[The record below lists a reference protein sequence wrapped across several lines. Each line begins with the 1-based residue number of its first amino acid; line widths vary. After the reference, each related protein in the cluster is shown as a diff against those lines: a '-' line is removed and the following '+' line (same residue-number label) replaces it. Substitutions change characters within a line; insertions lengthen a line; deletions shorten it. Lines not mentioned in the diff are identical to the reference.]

1 MRMLKQALAGLLSQ
15 GELNEL
21 YSGFDIVGDIALIK
35 IPDSLQAKRKLI
47 GQTILQKIKPVKV
60 VLMQSG
66 PVSGE
71 YRIRELE
78 HIAGEDRTS
87 TIYKEHSCTFLVDV
101 AKAYFSPRLSTERL
115 RISKLVKEGERV
127 LNMFAGVGIY
137 SIIIAKVQPKC
148 GTVSIEINPDAH
160 KSAIENAIINKVSQ
174 RVTAILGDA
183 KEVIKNGGIG
193 KFDRVLMPLPESAFE
208 YLEDA
213 VSALKASGGWIH
225 YYSHTHALNKEGA
238 TSNSEKDLL
247 ERLQGRGKIK
257 FTKVVREVGPKWFQV
272 VTDIQF

>member
-1 MRMLKQALAGLLSQ
+1 MLKQALAGLLSQ

-160 KSAIENAIINKVSQ
+160 KSAIENAMINKVSQ

-208 YLEDA
+208 YLENA
-213 VSALKASGGWIH
+213 ISALKASGGWIH
-225 YYSHTHALNKEGA
+225 YYSHTHALNNEGA
-238 TSNSEKDLL
+238 IINSEKDLL

>member
-1 MRMLKQALAGLLSQ
+1 MLKQALAGLLSES
-15 GELNEL
+15 ELNEL
-21 YSGFDIVGDIALIK
+21 YSGFDVVGDIALIK
-35 IPDSLQAKRKLI
+35 IPDSLQAKRNLI

-71 YRIRELE
+71 YRIRKLE

-137 SIIIAKVQPKC
+137 SIIIAKVQPEC
-148 GTVSIEINPDAH
+148 ETVSIEINPDAQ
-160 KSAIENAIINKVSQ
+160 KNAIENAMINKVSQ

-193 KFDRVLMPLPESAFE
+193 KFDRVLMPLPESAVE
-208 YLEDA
+208 YLKDA
-213 VSALKASGGWIH
+213 ISVLKASGGWIH
-225 YYSHTHALNKEGA
+225 YYTHIHAENKEGA

-272 VTDIQF
+272 VADIQF

>member
-1 MRMLKQALAGLLSQ
+1 MLKQALAGLLSQ
-15 GELNEL
+15 GGLNEL

-238 TSNSEKDLL
+238 IINSEKDLL

>member
-1 MRMLKQALAGLLSQ
+1 MLKQALAGLLSQ

-160 KSAIENAIINKVSQ
+160 KSAIENAMINKVSQ

-193 KFDRVLMPLPESAFE
+193 KFDRVLMVLPESAFE

-213 VSALKASGGWIH
+213 ALKASGGWIH

-238 TSNSEKDLL
+238 IINSEKDLL

>member
-1 MRMLKQALAGLLSQ
+1 MLKQALAGLLSQ

-160 KSAIENAIINKVSQ
+160 KSAIENAMINKVSQ

-238 TSNSEKDLL
+238 IINSEKDLL